1 MAKIHARFQS
11 SPRHEET
18 KNTDKIRKRVNRT
31 SHSKVIKEPIN
42 SGSYYKCVVCNNCL
56 YSRSVGTFKR
66 DNLSA
71 FFDKVVSGVLS
82 FDGNFHIC
90 MTCAKKLKKMLFLVK
105 QFIIN

>member
-1 MAKIHARFQS
+1 MAKIRARFQS

-18 KNTDKIRKRVNRT
+18 KNTDKIRKRVSRT

-56 YSRSVGTFKR
+56 YRRSAGTFKR

-71 FFDKVVSGVLS
+71 FFHKVFSGVLS

-90 MTCAKKLKKMLFLVK
+90 MTCGKKLKKMLFLVK